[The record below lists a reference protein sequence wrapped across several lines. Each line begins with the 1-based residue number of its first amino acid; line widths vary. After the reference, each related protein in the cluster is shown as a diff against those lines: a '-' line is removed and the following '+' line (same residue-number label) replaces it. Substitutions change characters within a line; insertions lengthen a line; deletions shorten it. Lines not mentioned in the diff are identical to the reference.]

1 MKTML
6 FMMNPKAGHQE
17 LRSQLMDIL
26 DRFTAGGYTVTVRP
40 TQGRG
45 DLTQWVLQHGGEY
58 DVLVCAGGDGTLNE
72 AVSALVQME
81 KPPKLGFLP
90 AGTVNDMAQ
99 TLGIPREPLKAADTI
114 LEDNTRCIDVG
125 QFGDDRY
132 FSYVAGFGAFTDV
145 SYETPQE
152 EKRVLGRL
160 AYLLNGVKSLGSLK
174 AFPMKMI
181 LEDRVI
187 EDQVM
192 LGLVCSTTSVGGFRT
207 PMEGV
212 SLDDGLFEVIVAKEI
227 KSLQDL
233 NAVTTLLTRREFD
246 PRFFYTFQTNRVRFE
261 FEQSTKWTLDGEFGG
276 APEAVDI
283 CNLHRAVEI
292 FVPNSEKNPKI

>member
-17 LRSQLMDIL
+17 LRSQLLDVL

-45 DLTQWVLQHGGEY
+45 DLTQWALAHGCDY
-58 DVLVCAGGDGTLNE
+58 DALVCAGGDGTLNE

-81 KPPKLGFLP
+81 KRPKLGFLP

-99 TLGIPREPLKAADTI
+99 TLGIPRDPVKAAEII

-125 QFGDDRY
+125 RFGDDRY
-132 FSYVAGFGAFTDV
+132 FSYVAGFGAFTDI

-174 AFPMKMI
+174 AIPMKMI

-187 EDQVM
+187 EDKVL

-207 PMEGV
+207 PMDGV

-227 KSLQDL
+227 KTMQDL

-246 PRFFYTFQTNRVRFE
+246 PRFFYTFQTNRLRFE
-261 FEQSTKWTLDGEFGG
+261 FEQPIKWTLDGEFGG
-276 APEAVDI
+276 AVEKI
-283 CNLHRAVEI
+283 QISNLNRAVEI

>member
-1 MKTML
+1 MKNML

-17 LRSQLMDIL
+17 LRTQMLELL

-45 DLTQWVLQHGGEY
+45 DLTQWVLDHGSEY
-58 DVLVCAGGDGTLNE
+58 DTLVCAGGDGTLNE
-72 AVSALVQME
+72 AVSALVQLE
-81 KPPKLGFLP
+81 RPPKLGFLP
-90 AGTVNDMAQ
+90 AGTVNDMAH
-99 TLGIPREPLKAADTI
+99 TLGIPRNPLKAAEII
-114 LEDNTRCIDVG
+114 LEDHCQQIDIG
-125 QFGDDRY
+125 RFGENRY

-160 AYLLNGVKSLGSLK
+160 AYLLNGVKSMASLK
-174 AFPMKMI
+174 GVPVKMI
-181 LEDRVI
+181 TEDRVV
-187 EDQVM
+187 EDRIL

-207 PMEGV
+207 PMDGV
-212 SLDDGLFEVIVAKEI
+212 SLDDGLFEVIAAKEI
-227 KSLQDL
+227 KNLQDL

-246 PRFFYTFQTNRVRFE
+246 PRFFYTFQTDQVRFE
-261 FEQSTKWTLDGEFGG
+261 FEQPVKWTLDGEFGG
-276 APEAVDI
+276 AVETAEI

-292 FVPNSEKNPKI
+292 FVPNLEKKPKI